1 MKQIVAKAKKLD
13 DAIAEGLAQLGVERD
28 DVEVEIISL
37 GGFFRKAEV
46 RLTLLEDDRAE
57 KKPESDE
64 SARVEFVRPS
74 KNVEKSKSDGKKSAN
89 KSAET
94 KVRKEA
100 SAICEKKEVSSKAAC
115 DERRDEYEKKP
126 ATVDTRPEVKKAV
139 PKKVDAAQTELAK
152 EYMTE
157 LLKFMK
163 IDASVE
169 ISTEHGSIDI
179 DIVTEDS
186 SVIGHRGEVL
196 DAMQILC
203 KRAVE
208 EGNDKFVHV
217 NVDSH
222 NYRATREETLVKL
235 AKRMAVKCVRTGR
248 KVTLE
253 PMSNTHRKVIHSA
266 LTDFEGVT
274 TASVGHEPNRRV
286 VIIPQRR
293 EHKEER

>member
-13 DAIAEGLAQLGVERD
+13 DAIASGLAQLGVERD
-28 DVEVEIISL
+28 EVEVEIISL
-37 GGFFRKAEV
+37 GGFLRKAEV
-46 RLTLLEDDRAE
+46 RLTLIEDERAE
-57 KKPESDE
+57 KKNTGGES
-64 SARVEFVRPS
+64 VRHEKDVKKS
-74 KNVEKSKSDGKKSAN
+74 NDAGEKSGN
-89 KSAET
+89 KGAEAKT
-94 KVRKEA
+94 R
-100 SAICEKKEVSSKAAC
+100 KAASVAC
-115 DERRDEYEKKP
+115 ESTETSAKEKALDDKRFEAEKKP
-126 ATVDTRPEVKKAV
+126 AVTDTRPEVRKV
-139 PKKVDAAQTELAK
+139 TPKKVDAAQTELARK
-152 EYMTE
+152 YMTE

-169 ISTEHGSIDI
+169 INTEHGSIDI

-222 NYRATREETLVKL
+222 NYRATREETLVRL
-235 AKRMAVKCVRTGR
+235 AKRMAAKCVRTGR

-293 EHKEER
+293 QNKEER